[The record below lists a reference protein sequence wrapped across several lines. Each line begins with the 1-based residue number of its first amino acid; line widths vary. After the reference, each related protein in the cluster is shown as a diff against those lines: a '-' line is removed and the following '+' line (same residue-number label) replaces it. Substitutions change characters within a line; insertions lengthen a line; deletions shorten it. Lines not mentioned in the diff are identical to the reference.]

1 MAYDS
6 NKIKIPRYLQELID
20 QREGLQ
26 LDFKF
31 EVSDLS
37 KIARSIVAFANTKG
51 GILLIG
57 VKDNGRIAGV
67 QSDEELYMI
76 QAAARMYCSPEVDFY
91 FRSWQADKKTVLE
104 VIIPESKSKPHY
116 AKDKQGRWHAYIR
129 VNDKNFLVNNVQ
141 LRVWK
146 GENRP
151 RKSINIKF
159 DRKEDLLLKY
169 LRSHD
174 FITFGKFCQIAN
186 LPPKVAEDVLV
197 DLVLI
202 GVLKIEYSESGIV
215 RYCLRN
221 AN

>member
-1 MAYDS
+1 MASD
-6 NKIKIPRYLQELID
+6 NQIKIPKYLQELID

-57 VKDNGRIAGV
+57 VKDNGKIAGV

-76 QAAARMYCSPEVDFY
+76 QAAARMYCSPAVDFY
-91 FRSWQADKKTVLE
+91 FRSWQANKKTVLE
-104 VIIPESKSKPHY
+104 VIIPESKQKPHF
-116 AKDKQGRWHAYIR
+116 ARDSQGRWHAYIR
-129 VNDKNFLVNNVQ
+129 VDDKNFLVNNVQ

-146 GENRP
+146 NQYKT

-169 LRSHD
+169 LRTHE
-174 FITFGKFCQIAN
+174 FITFRKFCQIAKIS
-186 LPPKVAEDVLV
+186 PKVAEDVLV
-197 DLVLI
+197 DMVLI
-202 GVLKIEYSESGIV
+202 DVLKIEYSETGVV
-215 RYCLRN
+215 RYSLKKDN
-221 AN
+221 

>member
-1 MAYDS
+1 MASD
-6 NKIKIPRYLQELID
+6 NQIKIPKYLQELID

-57 VKDNGRIAGV
+57 VKDNGKIAGV

-76 QAAARMYCSPEVDFY
+76 QAAARMYCSPAVDFY
-91 FRSWQADKKTVLE
+91 FRSWQANKKTVLE
-104 VIIPESKSKPHY
+104 VIIPESKQKPHF
-116 AKDKQGRWHAYIR
+116 ARDSQGRWHAYIR
-129 VNDKNFLVNNVQ
+129 VDDKNFLVNNVQ

-146 GENRP
+146 NQYKT

-169 LRSHD
+169 LRTHE
-174 FITFGKFCQIAN
+174 FITFRKFCQIAKI
-186 LPPKVAEDVLV
+186 PPKVAEDVLV
-197 DLVLI
+197 DMVLI
-202 GVLKIEYSESGIV
+202 DVLKIEYSETGVV
-215 RYCLRN
+215 RYSLKKDN
-221 AN
+221 